1 MRMIFKS
8 HQSEKVGLYQSILE
22 SEGIP
27 TVIKNEFITA
37 ATGTWLTDPETP
49 ELWVIEDDSYDRA
62 LEILR
67 SHPGPSMA

>member
-27 TVIKNEFITA
+27 TLIKNEFISA
-37 ATGTWLTDPETP
+37 SVGTFLTDPEAP
-49 ELWVIEDDSYDRA
+49 ELWILDDLQYDAALDLLKSYS
-62 LEILR
+62 E
-67 SHPGPSMA
+67 SSGS